1 MSGNPRQRGIYIY
14 NNSKDLRVKRGRKI
28 PVVDREYRETQC
40 KLLSQRRDAM
50 HGVSTSINY
59 EAFRVLKMDIP
70 DVSGKPDI
78 ETPAM

>member
-1 MSGNPRQRGIYIY
+1 MT
-14 NNSKDLRVKRGRKI
+14 RKLTFDT
-28 PVVDREYRETQC
+28 PPT
-40 KLLSQRRDAM
+40 L
-50 HGVSTSINY
+50 INY